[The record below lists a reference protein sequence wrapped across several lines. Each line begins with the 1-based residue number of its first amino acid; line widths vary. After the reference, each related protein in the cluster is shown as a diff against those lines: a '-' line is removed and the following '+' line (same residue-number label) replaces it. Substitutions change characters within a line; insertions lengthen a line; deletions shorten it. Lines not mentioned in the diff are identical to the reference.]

1 MPKSRC
7 RTQHASG
14 REGKVVVG
22 GRLGRSLPAGPVP
35 NGPTRTPRRRG
46 AGTQSIGPHSLPKVD
61 SEVIEGGPEHFGW
74 CTSQLDGQRVD
85 RCAKRIVIRK
95 LTQFRGELVHSL
107 KVRTLWPGSQ
117 PRAYT
122 GGRDG
127 RVLIF
132 PFKTVLRIFRKS
144 RMVCAILVS

>member
-14 REGKVVVG
+14 REGKVAVG

-61 SEVIEGGPEHFGW
+61 SEVIEGGVRS
-74 CTSQLDGQRVD
+74 TSGGAHRSSTASGSTAA
-85 RCAKRIVIRK
+85 RN
-95 LTQFRGELVHSL
+95 GSL
-107 KVRTLWPGSQ
+107 YES
-117 PRAYT
+117 
-122 GGRDG
+122 
-127 RVLIF
+127 
-132 PFKTVLRIFRKS
+132 
-144 RMVCAILVS
+144 

>member
-61 SEVIEGGPEHFGW
+61 SEVIEGGSGALRVVHIAARRPAGRPLRETDRYTKADAIPRGARALA
-74 CTSQLDGQRVD
+74 QGQNTLAGVP
-85 RCAKRIVIRK
+85 AK
-95 LTQFRGELVHSL
+95 GVHRRQRRSCSYLSL
-107 KVRTLWPGSQ
+107 
-117 PRAYT
+117 
-122 GGRDG
+122 
-127 RVLIF
+127 
-132 PFKTVLRIFRKS
+132 
-144 RMVCAILVS
+144 

>member
-1 MPKSRC
+1 MPHATRKRQGRQGSSR
-7 RTQHASG
+7 RAARPVPAGRPRSQRPDANAATTRSGNPIDWASLPPQ
-14 REGKVVVG
+14 
-22 GRLGRSLPAGPVP
+22 GRL
-35 NGPTRTPRRRG
+35 RG
-46 AGTQSIGPHSLPKVD
+46 HRG
-61 SEVIEGGPEHFGW
+61 GGPEHFGW